1 MGTPTID
8 NQMMHGSNGA
18 VTVAAL
24 EAAINHWRALRPS
37 QGEERALSPEVDT
50 LAEVYADMI
59 MRYAAAIDIAKLSAA
74 QRALLLGLGTPA

>member
-8 NQMMHGSNGA
+8 NQMTGASNGA

-37 QGEERALSPEVDT
+37 QGEEGALSPEVDI

-59 MRYAAAIDIAKLSAA
+59 MRHAAATDIASLSAA
-74 QRALLLGLGTPA
+74 QRALLLGPGTPA